1 MRKKEYFLTII
12 IVFLLIIIFINSKE
26 ISNVIVNTSL
36 IFIKKIFPSLFIM
49 LIITSI
55 ILKKNILY
63 KLPISLFLFIV
74 GLIAGSPTN
83 AKIIN
88 DLMEDKKI
96 DDKGANNMLK
106 YSTMINPLFIFSSI
120 SNIKISISVIL
131 SCIITNLIMFILYK
145 DKSSFFIKKK
155 EDKMSLSSS
164 INGSIKTVISVYG
177 AICFFAIVTY
187 IISLFIND
195 YILFGLLEISTGV
208 IKINSLNIFPLI
220 KVFILSFLIS
230 FGGVCI
236 HIQILNILEN
246 KKIYY
251 KSFFKSQII
260 KSLVAALIS
269 IVIFITLDKLFL

>member
-63 KLPISLFLFIV
+63 KLPISLFLFVV

-88 DLMEDKKI
+88 DLIDDKKI